1 MGVPNDLK
9 GKKCFNKMDKEECI
23 RIFKEEILKTY
34 NDGEYKY
41 MINKFKFNQLDLNFY
56 IYFYNDY
63 YNSIDDEDETL
74 CFTLYFFIYEKDILS
89 DSSNLILELNQMKKL
104 FSKEFFPSENEN
116 AENLIENILR
126 FIMYDFRSKY
136 IYSKIID
143 EIVLIEERDNLDKK
157 KMAEYLLV
165 EDYIVENCCVC
176 TESNVYYTK
185 CKHNVCRVC
194 KITINN
200 GINKC
205 CPICR
210 NIFF

>member
-1 MGVPNDLK
+1 
-9 GKKCFNKMDKEECI
+9 MDKEECI
-23 RIFKEEILKTY
+23 RIFKDEIMKSY

-41 MINKFKFNQLDLNFY
+41 MINKFKFDDLDLNCH

-63 YNSIDDEDETL
+63 YNSLDEEDEVM
-74 CFTLYFFIYEKDILS
+74 CFTLYFFVYEKDILA
-89 DSSNLILELNQMKKL
+89 DSNLLLELNQMKKL
-104 FSKEFFPSENEN
+104 YNKEFFQAENEN
-116 AENLIENILR
+116 AENIIENILR
-126 FIMYDFRSKY
+126 FILYDFRSKY
-136 IYSKIID
+136 VYSKVID
-143 EIVLIEERDNLDKK
+143 EIVLMEDKDLLEKK

-165 EDYIVENCCVC
+165 DNYSMESCCVC
-176 TESNVYYTK
+176 TESNIYYTK